1 MRWTSIVAIYA
12 LFWSL
17 SFFFVLPFRLQRRDI
32 EDRVVPGQFAGAPI
46 RFSFGRTCFWTTIV
60 AAALFGLFYA
70 NYVEGWVPVDAFNFV
85 PDRVIEGR

>member
-17 SFFFVLPFRLQRRDI
+17 SFFFVLPFRLQRPGAEERI
-32 EDRVVPGQFAGAPI
+32 VPGQFAGAPTK
-46 RFSFGRTCFWTTIV
+46 FSFPRTCFWTTIV
-60 AAALFGLFYA
+60 ALVLFGLFYA
-70 NYVEGWVPVDAFNFV
+70 NYVFDWVPVDTFNFI

>member
-17 SFFFVLPFRLQRRDI
+17 CFFFVLPFRLQRRGG
-32 EDRVVPGQFAGAPI
+32 EEPVVPGQFAGSPT
-46 RFSFGRTCFWTTIV
+46 RFSFPRTCLWTTVV
-60 AAALFGLFYA
+60 AGVLFGLFYA
-70 NYVEGWVPVDAFNFV
+70 NYVWDVVPVSAFNLV